1 MRTASNPAPALE
13 QTPRRPCSF
22 PVLFLGCLAALL
34 ILTIL
39 AIGVGRYAIS
49 PATVVR
55 VLLSRFLP
63 IPATWEG
70 QAESVIFTLRLPRI
84 LAALLVGSALSLSGA
99 AYQGVFKNPLVA
111 PDMLGVSAG
120 ACVGA
125 SVGILMNAGGVGIQ
139 AGALLGGLAAVLL
152 AIAIPKV
159 IKNQSMMT
167 LVLAGVIIS
176 GLMNAIL
183 GLLKYLADPETQLA
197 SITHWQAGR
206 LATVRPNWQLG
217 SLATAVWRDVFTMG
231 PPILA
236 AIIILLLMRW
246 RINILSLGENE
257 AKSLGMDIR
266 RARGIIIFC
275 ATMLT
280 ACAVCTSGTIGW
292 IGLVIPHFGRM
303 MVGPDNRKLIPLSA
317 VLGAAF
323 LLLIDTLA
331 RVLTS
336 AELPL
341 SILTGLIGAPFYFYL
356 LLKQRMKLS

>member
-197 SITHWQAGR
+197 SITHWQ
-206 LATVRPNWQLG
+206 LG
-217 SLATAVWRDVFTMG
+217 SLASYIDYCSCARTNIVDTQRVTGQLPDLILC
-231 PPILA
+231 PI
-236 AIIILLLMRW
+236 
-246 RINILSLGENE
+246 
-257 AKSLGMDIR
+257 
-266 RARGIIIFC
+266 
-275 ATMLT
+275 
-280 ACAVCTSGTIGW
+280 
-292 IGLVIPHFGRM
+292 IGLASVSGCHGACHICL
-303 MVGPDNRKLIPLSA
+303 RKT
-317 VLGAAF
+317 AF
-323 LLLIDTLA
+323 FHYIFQRLA
-331 RVLTS
+331 DSVCSDSSDHNGGCHNFT
-336 AELPL
+336 
-341 SILTGLIGAPFYFYL
+341 SILQDHCLGCSRANLNSQCIHN
-356 LLKQRMKLS
+356 

>member
-139 AGALLGGLAAVLL
+139 A
-152 AIAIPKV
+152 
-159 IKNQSMMT
+159 MMT

-197 SITHWQAGR
+197 SITH
-206 LATVRPNWQLG
+206 WQLG